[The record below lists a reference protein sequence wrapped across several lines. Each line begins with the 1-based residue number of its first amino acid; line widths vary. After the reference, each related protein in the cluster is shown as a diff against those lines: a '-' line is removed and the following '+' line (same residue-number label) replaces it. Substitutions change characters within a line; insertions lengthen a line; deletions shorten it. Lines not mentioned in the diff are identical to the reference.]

1 LKALDKSRGFKVDEI
16 SISPSP
22 MDTGPRL
29 FRSGMLFSSK
39 TYERCFSTR
48 YNSPKTAE
56 RSVENKE
63 KEKGQAEGNQTSDDQ
78 GNQTSDD
85 QGNQTSDDQ
94 GNLQDILTKSR
105 EQEME
110 RLSQS
115 SVSQRPGDDNMAEF
129 IINELDLRIANANA
143 MANMDVD
150 EIVDLEQAPISP
162 VISTQ
167 HSYPP
172 IDQTGRI
179 QDYDRPFAEYGHLD
193 RETIAQQCAFNLQP
207 FPNQPPPNRYHAK
220 SFAII
225 SSTNVSKEA
234 VMANIQ
240 DQFGINRIQ
249 YILIGEDISEFSQQS
264 YLHIQIIFKDRID
277 RRRPF
282 LDEITGTQCNYQVT
296 DNDLA
301 WNEYIKKGGHFIE
314 YGEFKSIKPQSQ
326 REWASLS
333 TTAAAA
339 AALPSQPPV
348 ASTPLPP
355 LSVSTAARTT
365 TTINQQQPLILPRT
379 TRTTTVRAQAE
390 ERRQRDDEIARE
402 ALALAE
408 RSVDEAM
415 DYIREQKPNKFLHHS
430 KW

>member
-1 LKALDKSRGFKVDEI
+1 
-16 SISPSP
+16 

-29 FRSGMLFSSK
+29 FRPGMLFSSK

-48 YNSPKTAE
+48 YNSPKTSE

-143 MANMDVD
+143 MANMDID
-150 EIVDLEQAPISP
+150 EIVDWEQAPISP

-172 IDQTGRI
+172 INQTGRI
-179 QDYDRPFAEYGHLD
+179 QHYDRPFAEYGHLD
-193 RETIAQQCAFNLQP
+193 RQTIAQQCAFNRQP

-240 DQFGINRIQ
+240 DQFGINKIQ
-249 YILIGEDISEFSQQS
+249 YICIGEDISEFSQQS
-264 YLHIQIIFKDRID
+264 YLHIQIIFKDKID

-296 DNDLA
+296 NNDLA

-314 YGEFKSIKPQSQ
+314 YGEFKSIQPPSQ
-326 REWASLS
+326 REWASSS

-339 AALPSQPPV
+339 AAATLPSQPPV

-355 LSVSTAARTT
+355 LSVSTAVRTT
-365 TTINQQQPLILPRT
+365 TTINQQQPLVLPRT